1 MYNKIVNYHAVVL
14 YCKIKNEGSVNMA
27 IEQGTKSL
35 LVFGFIIVLGIVA
48 LCICLLWKKTKN
60 NGLLW
65 FIPQLVMLSLCLI
78 LFIRLIN
85 NQRMIPSAML
95 SEENSLFIGLIA
107 ISWALSMVLMTIGII
122 VSFKIRKD

>member
-1 MYNKIVNYHAVVL
+1 
-14 YCKIKNEGSVNMA
+14 MA

-35 LVFGFIIVLGIVA
+35 LVFGFIIVVVIVA

-85 NQRMIPSAML
+85 NQRTISPAML

-107 ISWALSMVLMTIGII
+107 ISWALSMLLMSIGII
-122 VSFKIRKD
+122 VSFKNKKRLD